1 MNGTLAAPVVDGRRR
16 AALLAMLEQLV
27 PTCLPDWRAG
37 GGQSDVAQA
46 ILSIAARLE
55 AEVTQRLDRVPDKQ
69 FRNFLD
75 WIGIHRDP
83 ARAARLYVVLL
94 TAPGAPTTVLAPPRL
109 RLQAQVS
116 SGPIVFETDQDMLVV
131 PGTLTDLIAVDGTG
145 DKLYLPFPGLLT
157 AAAPDSL
164 PRVRAL
170 AGPAGAGAKTVQVTP
185 ALGLAPGQF
194 IGIGGAEYRIT
205 EVKNDLVSIDPPLDV
220 AANANDPVAPV
231 TSLVPFPPG
240 AKGDTAARNW
250 QSHELYIGD
259 ADLLNIESDA
269 TIVVNGGDLLKD
281 ATWTYWGLAAG
292 SSTPDWL
299 AFKPTFAAGTLTLAK
314 QQTSTLPQTTFFGQ
328 NSRWLRAKAASPQ
341 APTTL
346 PSGLTLLVSA
356 PTSAQARPVR
366 VDALANTVP
375 LVTTTEFFP
384 LGREP
389 RLFDQFYV
397 SAPEAMS
404 KKGAVVT
411 LNFDAAD
418 ESLGPLVP
426 AEGVAFSVRRDGML
440 VVITPATTG
449 LIRTVIPSPVTA
461 PPVTAPPSPAQQSRP
476 VLLDT
481 NRLPSVAVWGI
492 LPYVA
497 AVSQEKQVWLWGEV
511 PPFVGPPSWV
521 ALDAPDGTL
530 GAVAVAL
537 TTGPGATGTRIVVLA
552 AVENTLRTRILD
564 PSAVTAPA
572 AGWQTGVSLPLGT
585 NIAQIAVLRRPAA
598 PEKVVLVGESGSL
611 WLLDDPAGMA
621 APQQFTNVGAA
632 KKEITPAGLWI
643 DPDPPWIV
651 TADANNE
658 PFAITADPT
667 AHPVPISGGRKVA
680 DDGGFGLLWDTVLR
694 RPIVLFRP
702 QDLPRTMVVWPVGG
716 SPLPDETITQDT
728 DLRGPP
734 VAVSPPFGG
743 RTTLLVSAIN
753 RAVYSRDWTDLLV
766 LPEADLGDGVRA
778 TLTPQVPD
786 ATEGTGLLE
795 SRPRDPTKQT
805 VYAIDQQIALNG
817 DHVFRPTT
825 SFAAGV
831 GPAWRLLMPK
841 RAILSGTVNG
851 TTLSLDPTDA
861 ANDND
866 LILIGTGLD
875 TQNYGDALSFSLTG
889 VAGGSATLNPAPPAS
904 WLPNTHVRYVHVRAS
919 GEATGTIRPTLA
931 NVPQA
936 QRQTLLDRG
945 LLAAATPGQQTVLGD
960 PAGAFLVLAAAWTN
974 PPQAV
979 EGNITFGIP
988 PVPPGPWTADQQP
1001 VVPNPELSWEYWNG
1015 SSWWLLGLQ
1024 RDETRNLLQSGAVTF
1039 AVPVDLAP
1047 TDVAGR
1053 NQPWVRA
1060 RLIGGD
1066 YGKEIYKLSGIPGRS
1081 QTAERDTSQI
1091 HPPRMLGLQVGYA
1104 LTTAQPPDLLLTVDS
1119 RGLRDQSAANRLSGA
1134 KVTAF
1139 QPVADMLAGFGPDQ
1153 AAAGSRALF
1162 LGITAAAAALL
1173 EGGVIRLLALV
1184 REQPGQ
1190 VRLIAE
1196 TLRDGHFVE
1205 LALIDDTG
1213 GLGQD
1218 GLLSITLDAPL
1229 QLAGLFGQDRY
1240 WLRLRPRPD
1249 DPGLGSWQPV
1259 LQGLYLNAAS
1269 AQAAETQ
1276 GFEILGSSDG
1286 SPAQRVTLARRPVLA
1301 GSLDLRVLEPL
1312 ADEDIA
1318 TLRIGDPDR
1327 VKTDI
1332 PGRPGAWVRW
1342 TEVPDVVDAAP
1353 AERAYRLDPASGD
1366 IFFGDAQAGMVPPV
1380 GRDGIAALTYRRV
1393 GTAAANQV
1401 AAWASLN
1408 LVTTL
1413 PGVEQVVAP
1422 RPAAGGADPASDAT
1436 TLADAPAA
1444 LRDRGRAI
1452 TGADLE
1458 AIALANTSELAQA
1471 RFIQSG
1477 RATRLVVVATGR
1489 DPRPGKALR
1498 QALRARLAS
1507 VTLPRLAAR
1516 GGLVVDPP
1524 VLRPLAL
1531 TAALTV
1537 ESLDVGGTVDA
1548 AARTALE
1555 KLLDPATGGVDGRGW
1570 PLGTMPGEAD
1580 VMAVLVEVDGLVG
1593 VTSLVFSD
1601 VDTTGAL
1608 HTPPRVFAADELAV
1622 LAPDRLVLSLTP
1634 VTP

>member
-1 MNGTLAAPVVDGRRR
+1 MNGTVTAPVVDGRRR

-27 PTCLPDWRAG
+27 PACLPDWRTG
-37 GGQSDVAQA
+37 GGQDDVAQA
-46 ILSIAARLE
+46 ILSIAASLE
-55 AEVTQRLDRVPDKQ
+55 TEVTQRLDRVPEKQ

-75 WIGIHRDP
+75 WIGIRRDP

-109 RLQAQVS
+109 RLQAQVA
-116 SGPIVFETDQDMLVV
+116 SGPIVFETDQDVLVV
-131 PGTLTDLIAVDGTG
+131 PGTLTELVAVDGAG

-157 AAAPDSL
+157 AAAPASL

-185 ALGLAPGQF
+185 ALGLAAGQF

-205 EVKNDLVSIDPPLDV
+205 EVKNDLVSIDPPLDA

-240 AKGDTAARNW
+240 AAGDTAARSW
-250 QSHELYIGD
+250 QSHELYIGA
-259 ADLLNIESDA
+259 ADLLNIDSDA
-269 TIVVNGGDLLKD
+269 TIVVNGGDLL
-281 ATWTYWGLAAG
+281 AGAAWSYWGLAAG

-299 AFKPTFAAGTLTLAK
+299 AFGSVAAAGTLTLAK
-314 QQTSTLPQTTFFGQ
+314 QQTSTLPQTTLFGQ

-341 APTTL
+341 APTVL
-346 PSGLTLLVSA
+346 PGGLTLLVSA

-426 AEGVAFSVRRDGML
+426 AEGVAFSVRRDGVL
-440 VVITPATTG
+440 VVITPTATG
-449 LIRTVIPSPVTA
+449 LMRTVIPSPVTA
-461 PPVTAPPSPAQQSRP
+461 PPGTAPAAPAEQSRP

-481 NRLPSVAVWGI
+481 TRLPSVAVLGI

-497 AVSQEKQVWLWGEV
+497 AVSQEKQVWLWREA
-511 PPFVGPPSWV
+511 PLFGPPSWV

-598 PEKVVLVGESGSL
+598 PEKVVLVGENGSL

-621 APQQFTNVGAA
+621 APQQFTNVSAA
-632 KKEITPAGLWI
+632 KKEITPAGFWV
-643 DPDPPWIV
+643 DPDPPWVV

-734 VAVSPPFGG
+734 VAVSPPYGG

-766 LPEADLGDGVRA
+766 LPEAYLRDGVRA

-831 GPAWRLLMPK
+831 GAAWRLLMPK
-841 RAILSGTVNG
+841 RAVLSGTVNG
-851 TTLSLDPTDA
+851 STLSLDPTDA
-861 ANDND
+861 AHDND
-866 LILIGTGLD
+866 VILIGTGLD

-889 VAGGSATLNPAPPAS
+889 VAGGTATLNPAPPAS

-919 GEATGTIRPTLA
+919 AEANGLIRPTLA
-931 NVPQA
+931 NVPPA

-945 LLAAATPGQQTVLGD
+945 LLATATPGQQTVLGD
-960 PAGAFLVLAAAWTN
+960 PAGAFLVLAAAWTV
-974 PPQAV
+974 PPQASG
-979 EGNITFGIP
+979 GNITFGIP
-988 PVPPGPWTADQQP
+988 PAPPGPWTADQQP
-1001 VVPNPELSWEYWNG
+1001 VVANPELSWEYWNG
-1015 SSWWLLGLQ
+1015 SSWWLLELQ
-1024 RDETRNLLQSGAVTF
+1024 SDATRNLLQSGAVTF
-1039 AVPVDLAP
+1039 AVPVDLTP

-1060 RLIGGD
+1060 RLVGGD
-1066 YGKEIYKLSGIPGRS
+1066 YGKEIYKLTGTAGQS

-1091 HPPRMLGLQVGYA
+1091 HPPRMLGLLVGYT
-1104 LTTAQPPDLLLTVDS
+1104 LTSAQAPDFLLTVDS
-1119 RGLRDQSAANRLSGA
+1119 LGERDQSAANRLSGA
-1134 KVTAF
+1134 EVTAF
-1139 QPVADMLAGFGPDQ
+1139 QPVANMLAGLGPDQ

-1162 LGITAAAAALL
+1162 LGIDASAPPA
-1173 EGGVIRLLALV
+1173 GGVIRLLALV

-1205 LALIDDTG
+1205 LPLTDDTG
-1213 GLGQD
+1213 GFGQD
-1218 GLLSITLDAPL
+1218 GLLSIVLDAPL

-1249 DPGLGSWQPV
+1249 DPALGSWQPV

-1269 AQAAETQ
+1269 AEAAETQ
-1276 GFEILGSSDG
+1276 DFEILGSSDG

-1318 TLRIGDPDR
+1318 TLRIGDPEQ
-1327 VKTDI
+1327 VLTDI
-1332 PGRPGAWVRW
+1332 PGRTGAWVRW
-1342 TEVPDVVDAAP
+1342 TEVPDVVDAGP
-1353 AERAYRLDPASGD
+1353 RDRVYRLDPATGD
-1366 IFFGDAQAGMVPPV
+1366 IFFGDAQSGMVPPV
-1380 GRDGIAALTYRRV
+1380 GRDGIAARTYRRV
-1393 GTAAANQV
+1393 GTATANQV
-1401 AAWASLN
+1401 AAWAALN

-1422 RPAAGGADPASDAT
+1422 QPAAGGADPASDAA
-1436 TLADAPAA
+1436 TLAAAPAA
-1444 LRDRGRAI
+1444 LRDRQRAI
-1452 TGADLE
+1452 TGADFE
-1458 AIALANTSELAQA
+1458 AIARANTSELAQA

-1477 RATRLVVVATGR
+1477 RAARLVVVATGQ
-1489 DPRPGKALR
+1489 DPRPSKALR
-1498 QALRARLAS
+1498 GAVRARLAS
-1507 VTLPRLAAR
+1507 KTLPRLAVR
-1516 GGLVVDPP
+1516 GGLAVDPP

-1548 AARTALE
+1548 AARSALE
-1555 KLLDPATGGVDGRGW
+1555 QLLDPATGGVDGGGW

-1580 VMAVLVEVDGLVG
+1580 VMAVLVGIDGLVG

-1601 VDTTGAL
+1601 VDATGAL
-1608 HTPPRVFAADELAV
+1608 RPPPPRVFAADELAV